1 MASEIVS
8 WDGAVSEVEQ
18 LSYTSGSQYGVST
31 SILYKCYLSDG
42 SGGETWC
49 SVPESFSVRQGHTMR
64 MLYRDNNGVA
74 AINLNNGQYHIFG
87 GVQDSVAKL
96 LLALIPILLVCYM
109 VKNNVFVG
117 SHINIYGYLFVA
129 AYMLL
134 PLYFGIKLV
143 NVMKVKSYIQR
154 MLRG

>member
-1 MASEIVS
+1 
-8 WDGAVSEVEQ
+8 
-18 LSYTSGSQYGVST
+18 
-31 SILYKCYLSDG
+31 
-42 SGGETWC
+42 
-49 SVPESFSVRQGHTMR
+49 

-74 AINLNNGQYHIFG
+74 AINLNNGQYYIFG

-96 LLALIPILLVCYM
+96 LLSIIPIILVCYM
-109 VKNNVFVG
+109 AKSNVFVG
-117 SHINIYGYLFVA
+117 FNINIYGYLFVA